1 MSATAPDAV
10 PAAPGKRRL
19 WLIVLLLVLFVALP
33 AGIGV
38 GWYLVAGAK
47 AEVADADGQAK
58 AGKAPPAAIYHA
70 LEPAFVVNLADRD
83 LDRYLQVEV
92 QVMTRDASVIPALE
106 AHMPL
111 IRNRLLLLFGQQ
123 HADQLRSRE
132 DKERLQEEALAELQ
146 AILAEVAGKPGIEA
160 VYFTNFVTQ

>member
-1 MSATAPDAV
+1 M
-10 PAAPGKRRL
+10 
-19 WLIVLLLVLFVALP
+19 
-33 AGIGV
+33 
-38 GWYLVAGAK
+38 
-47 AEVADADGQAK
+47 
-58 AGKAPPAAIYHA
+58 
-70 LEPAFVVNLADRD
+70 EPAFVVNLADRD